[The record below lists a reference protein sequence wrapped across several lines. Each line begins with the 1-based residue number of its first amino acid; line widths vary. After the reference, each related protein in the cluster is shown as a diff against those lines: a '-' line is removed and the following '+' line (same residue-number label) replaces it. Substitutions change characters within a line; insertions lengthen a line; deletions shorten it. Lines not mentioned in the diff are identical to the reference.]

1 MRASAVGGDFTPER
15 FVRTPVST
23 IRWLLRQID
32 DDERGRMNLGSL
44 STAKLTSILIQLA
57 HGFSG
62 SKRSAPKT
70 APRDFLPF
78 PDWKPSAAIADGPT
92 APTKFILTELVR
104 TRRLPL
110 HVYAALA
117 PGSDS

>member
-15 FVRTPVST
+15 FVRTPIST
-23 IRWLLRQID
+23 IRWLLRQIE
-32 DDERGRMNLGSL
+32 DDERGRMNMSSL
-44 STAKLTSILIQLA
+44 STAKMTAILIQIA

-78 PDWKPSAAIADGPT
+78 PDWKPSAAPADGPS
-92 APTKFILTELVR
+92 APTRFILTELVR
-104 TRRLPL
+104 TRRIPM
-110 HVYAALA
+110 HVYAVLA

>member
-1 MRASAVGGDFTPER
+1 MGGDFTPER

-44 STAKLTSILIQLA
+44 STAKMTAILIQVA

-62 SKRSAPKT
+62 SKRSAPNV
-70 APRDFLPF
+70 APHDFLPF
-78 PDWKPSAAIADGPT
+78 PDWMPTTANADGPYP
-92 APTKFILTELVR
+92 PT
-104 TRRLPL
+104 
-110 HVYAALA
+110 
-117 PGSDS
+117 